1 MPFAI
6 AHITSISLLTSATW
20 SETRPEPA
28 SANRNKQLERPGLA
42 DSQSWSF
49 VPSVVVHAAFSECTN
64 ILVPRAVGVEAKPF
78 SAFVDNRML
87 KAHPSVKHH
96 GDNGSA

>member
-1 MPFAI
+1 
-6 AHITSISLLTSATW
+6 
-20 SETRPEPA
+20 
-28 SANRNKQLERPGLA
+28 
-42 DSQSWSF
+42 
-49 VPSVVVHAAFSECTN
+49 
-64 ILVPRAVGVEAKPF
+64 VGVEEKPF